1 MAINE
6 NATRK
11 LNELD
16 EALDIQDDDLL
27 YLVRYPYTLLTS
39 FKLPYSTL
47 KASLLTE
54 IGAGNVVG
62 PASATNGNIAVYD
75 GTSGTLLA
83 DGGVNVA
90 YLLNRNN
97 HTGQQNWSTINGT
110 PTTIAGYG
118 ITDAASSIT
127 VQDEGVTLTT
137 GATQFD
143 FVGAGVTATAVGS
156 VVTVTISGGGDMVLS
171 GVQAV
176 SGAKT
181 YNNATL
187 KVNNGTNTF
196 AHTLASAATAARTI
210 TLPDVTG
217 TLATL
222 AGTET
227 LTNKTL
233 TSPVI
238 NVGSDS
244 PGDTYYRDAG
254 GLLARLG
261 IGSPYYSLTVTV
273 GGLPTWTNEGFRFLG
288 SVATVNL
295 NTAAPADIGTI
306 SIRSGSY
313 IPLYV
318 VVYGASADSSTA
330 ELGIFTGA
338 GGTGTTVVTPAAL
351 TGLNASGKYKV
362 LTLASLDT
370 PLTASSL
377 YVRLTTAQGSA
388 ATANV
393 AIYGI
398 SLT

>member
-16 EALDIQDDDLL
+16 EALEIQDEDLL

-62 PASATNGNIAVYD
+62 PASATNGNIAVFD
-75 GTSGTLLA
+75 GTSGNLLA

-90 YLLNRNN
+90 FLLNRNN

-110 PTTIAGYG
+110 PTTLAGYG
-118 ITDAASSIT
+118 ITDGSPSVTIK
-127 VQDEGVTLTT
+127 DEGSTLTS
-137 GATQFD
+137 AVTQID
-143 FVGAGVTATAVGS
+143 FVGAGVTASAVGS
-156 VVTVTISGGGDMVLS
+156 VVTVTVSGGGDMVLS
-171 GVQAV
+171 GVQTV

-187 KVNNGTNTF
+187 KVNNATNTF

-210 TLPDVTG
+210 TLPDITA

-222 AGTET
+222 TGTEVF
-227 LTNKTL
+227 TNKTL

-238 NVGSDS
+238 NVGSDTA
-244 PGDTYYRDAG
+244 GDMYYRDGG
-254 GLLARLG
+254 GLFARLG
-261 IGSPYYSLTVTV
+261 IGSPYYSLTVSV

-288 SVATVNL
+288 SVTGVNL
-295 NTAAPADIGTI
+295 NAAAPTDIGTI
-306 SIRSGSY
+306 AIRSGSY

-318 VVYGASADSSTA
+318 IVYGASADSSTA
-330 ELGIFTGA
+330 QVGVFTGA
-338 GGTGTTVVTPAAL
+338 GGTGTTVVTAAAL
-351 TGLNASGKYKV
+351 TGLNASGKYKI

-370 PLTASSL
+370 PLTATTL